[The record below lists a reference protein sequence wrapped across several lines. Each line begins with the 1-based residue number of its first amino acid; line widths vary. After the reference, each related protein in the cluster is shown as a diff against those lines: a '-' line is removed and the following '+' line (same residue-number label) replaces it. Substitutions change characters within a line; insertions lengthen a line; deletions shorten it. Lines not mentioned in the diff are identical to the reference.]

1 MKNEC
6 ELVQDLLIGYS
17 DNTLHEQSKK
27 IVENHIK
34 HCNNCQNLLSD
45 LRQDTIIENN
55 DKELDYLKKFNKK
68 INTKKI
74 IISILLILLILLIIF
89 SLTISLSPT
98 YIKVYLNDNITQEE
112 IYTIKNKLE
121 NEYKVKVTYTSK
133 EEELEKMEKNIKGNS
148 NILDGY
154 ENNNILPA
162 SFTIEIHKSKIE
174 EIFQYLRKQKN
185 IDHIYQTQNISISK

>member
-27 IVENHIK
+27 IVENHLK
-34 HCNNCQNLLSD
+34 SCNNCQNLLSD
-45 LRQDTIIENN
+45 LRQDTVRENN

-89 SLTISLSPT
+89 SLTLSLSPT

-133 EEELEKMEKNIKGNS
+133 EEELEKMKKNIKENS

-154 ENNNILPA
+154 ENNNTLPA
-162 SFTIEIHKSKIE
+162 SFTIETKKSKID
-174 EIFQYLRKQKN
+174 EIIQYLRKEKN
-185 IDHIYQTQNISISK
+185 IDHIYQTKNISINK

>member
-6 ELVQDLLIGYS
+6 ELIQDLLIGYS

-34 HCNNCQNLLSD
+34 HCNSCQNLLSD

-133 EEELEKMEKNIKGNS
+133 EEELEKMKKNIKGNS

-174 EIFQYLRKQKN
+174 EIIQYLRKQKN
-185 IDHIYQTQNISISK
+185 IDHIYQTQNISINK